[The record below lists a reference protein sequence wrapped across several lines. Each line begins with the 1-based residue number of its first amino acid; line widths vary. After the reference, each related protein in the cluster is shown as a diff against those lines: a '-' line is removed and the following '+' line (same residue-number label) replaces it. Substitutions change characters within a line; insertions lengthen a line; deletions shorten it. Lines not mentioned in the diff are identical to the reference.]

1 MHTLIQTF
9 FNVAVL
15 QEVATVTFPVTLR
28 ESFHLAKEVEGM
40 VSAVITVFYFFLR
53 KFFKIRH
60 LKNVQQL
67 PLCNS
72 YHTRLYFI
80 CLTYFLLSS

>member
-15 QEVATVTFPVTLR
+15 QEVATVTFHVTLR
-28 ESFHLAKEVEGM
+28 KSFHLPREVEGM
-40 VSAVITVFYFFLR
+40 VSSVITVFYFFFR

-67 PLCNS
+67 QLCNS